1 MHRLVSHALLSLL
14 LLVSPLAFSQSRP
27 VTGLIV
33 QLKAASGTR
42 ETPLAAHERV
52 AALARD
58 SSVPLADHR
67 ALSGNHHLMRLNA
80 ALSGDALDATLRR
93 VRLNPQVLSVEPDVR
108 LRPSAVPN
116 DPGFAQQW
124 HLQSPG
130 ANAAAINMPAAWD
143 RSTGNNGV
151 IAVLDTGVRL
161 THPDLQGRLL
171 PGYDLVSEV
180 DFAND
185 GDGRDPDPS
194 DPGDW
199 VTGAESRTATF
210 AGCIAENS
218 SWHGTFIAGQLGA
231 QTNNGAG
238 IAGLSWNARILPVR
252 ISGKCGAL
260 LSDILDG
267 IRWAAGLNVTGV
279 PVNPNPARIINLS
292 FGGDVAC
299 TASYQ
304 SVIDE
309 ITAAGSLLVV
319 AAGNDGGTLKRPA
332 DCRNVLSVGAVRAD
346 GAKTSYSNFG
356 ANVSLMAPGGA
367 SSSDL
372 PIFSSDNAGTQG
384 PTTDGY
390 GTKVGTS
397 FSAPLASGVASLM
410 LSLNP
415 SLTPVQIVGRMRA
428 GTRAHTSNAQLTAC
442 TLPFSSVCNCTADTC
457 GAGLLDANGALLQA
471 LNPVVVIAPVAPPAT
486 GATVTLDGR
495 ASVAAAGRTIASHQ
509 WTQIAGTSLTI
520 TNGATALAAVN
531 MPAQAGSFSFRLR
544 VQDSS
549 GLASEDQIT
558 ITSTAPAGSSG
569 GGSGGGGGASSLW
582 WGLALWLLAA
592 AAVWRGRR
600 AQDAGGQ
607 RS

>member
-1 MHRLVSHALLSLL
+1 MHRLVHHALLSLL
-14 LLVSPLAFSQSRP
+14 LLISPLAFSQSGP
-27 VTGLIV
+27 VNGLIV
-33 QLKAASGTR
+33 QLKAASGVR
-42 ETPLAAHERV
+42 ETPQAAHERV

-58 SSVPLADHR
+58 SSLALADHR
-67 ALSGNHHLMRLNA
+67 PLSGNHHLMRLSA
-80 ALSGDALDATLRR
+80 ALSGNALDAALRR
-93 VRLNPQVLSVEPDVR
+93 LRLNPDVLSVEPDVR
-108 LRPSAVPN
+108 LHPSAVPN

-124 HLQSPG
+124 HLQTPG
-130 ANAAAINMPAAWD
+130 VNAAAINMPPAWD

-151 IAVLDTGVRL
+151 IAVLDTGIRF

-180 DFAND
+180 EFAND

-199 VTGAESRTATF
+199 VTAAETRTATY
-210 AGCIAENS
+210 AGCLAENS

-231 QTNNGAG
+231 LTNNGAG

-267 IRWAAGLNVTGV
+267 IRWAAGLSVTGL
-279 PVNPNPARIINLS
+279 PINPNPARIINLS

-299 TASYQ
+299 TSSYQ

-309 ITAAGSLLVV
+309 VTAAGSLLVV
-319 AAGNDGGTLKRPA
+319 AGGNDGGALKRPA

-372 PIFSSDNAGTQG
+372 PIYSSDNAGTQG

-415 SLTPVQIVGRMRA
+415 TLTPVQIVARMRA
-428 GTRAHTSNAQLTAC
+428 GARAHASSPQLANC
-442 TLPFSSVCNCTADTC
+442 TVPFSSVCNCTTDTC

-471 LNPVVVIAPVAPPAT
+471 MNPVVVIAPVTPPAT
-486 GATVTLDGR
+486 GATVLLDGR
-495 ASVAAAGRTIASHQ
+495 GSSAATGRSVVSYQ
-509 WTQIAGTSLTI
+509 WTQIAGTTLPI

-531 MPAQAGSFSFRLR
+531 LPAQAGSFSFKLR

-558 ITSTAPAGSSG
+558 ITSTAP
-569 GGSGGGGGASSLW
+569 GGSGGGGGGGGGASGLW

-592 AAVWRGRR
+592 TAWWRQRR
-600 AQDAGGQ
+600 AQAAGQ